1 MSLAASLPPCG
12 CWPKLKALNSHTLF
26 DYPEEIRRV
35 IYTTAIE
42 SLHSVIRKAT
52 NHRRLF
58 PTDRSALKVVY
69 PAIQQAA
76 KKRTMPI
83 ADWILALNRF
93 AILFEERMPL
103 Q

>member
-1 MSLAASLPPCG
+1 
-12 CWPKLKALNSHTLF
+12 
-26 DYPEEIRRV
+26 V